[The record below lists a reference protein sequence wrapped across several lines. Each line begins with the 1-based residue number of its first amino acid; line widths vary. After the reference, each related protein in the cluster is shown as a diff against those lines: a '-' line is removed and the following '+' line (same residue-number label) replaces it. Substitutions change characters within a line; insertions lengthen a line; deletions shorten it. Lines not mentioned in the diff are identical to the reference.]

1 MQQKDGEDNEE
12 QEGGGEE
19 GGNPDVV
26 IFCFSMIVIK
36 TANSLFVSAT
46 IPSLYS
52 QVQHQLS

>member
-36 TANSLFVSAT
+36 TANSLFVS
-46 IPSLYS
+46 YWD
-52 QVQHQLS
+52 

>member
-19 GGNPDVV
+19 GGNPVV

-36 TANSLFVSAT
+36 TANSLFVS
-46 IPSLYS
+46 YWD
-52 QVQHQLS
+52 